1 MFVLDQT
8 VAVPSTAEI
17 TVHHQMGSSA
27 ARTDYLPLRD
37 ALREGGSVAFGPALL
52 KRGRPSDGAFP
63 SFVVQGPS
71 GGIAL
76 MIGWSGSWFATVSR
90 NSTGVRIAVS
100 TGRLSAVLSAGEE
113 VRSGRVVALAFEGS
127 DSRIGYNTLRRFIR
141 AHVAPRDA
149 TGKPQGYFLSGNGFD
164 RWPQKDGTSQRWHID
179 QLKKAGADACKAL
192 LP

>member
-37 ALREGGSVAFGPALL
+37 ALPEGGSVAFGPALL

-100 TGRLSAVLSAGEE
+100 TGRLSAVLSAGSELASSSPCLWILDLPGAPLRIPLHQHE
-113 VRSGRVVALAFEGS
+113 FVV
-127 DSRIGYNTLRRFIR
+127 
-141 AHVAPRDA
+141 
-149 TGKPQGYFLSGNGFD
+149 
-164 RWPQKDGTSQRWHID
+164 TST
-179 QLKKAGADACKAL
+179 
-192 LP
+192 